1 MRINSFAAY
10 AQATQDVLRRWS
22 FPLVPD
28 HFPFTKSAATVS
40 RGNTYRAETVDVSR
54 SCQLGRNSIICDN
67 SKLEEKVEVSQSC
80 ILRDVT
86 IGSDSKIEGSIIMS
100 GSRIGKHAVIVRSVV
115 GEGVEISDGSKIGP
129 GVVLGAGTVV
139 GTKSSIPPGSWYA
152 RGKASDDA
160 EADMT
165 DTDDDSDEHSD
176 EHSEEEGGNIG
187 NLEDEAHSDQ
197 LGLGGRGARIERRK
211 RDPFSDPVE
220 NDLSWMEESQDE
232 ESEEEFIV
240 VEVSEKEKYEEE
252 VRETIARAFAMS
264 HGVLD
269 TSHEISSLKMVSNR
283 SLEESI
289 FAVIKGLLSQSVNLA
304 SESSTGYDNLN
315 PSAFLQAVVK
325 IFSDWKQLAVLF
337 NGAGIVENQL
347 TIISAVQEF
356 FEVSALGNGISRC
369 QDVQANRSS

>member
-1 MRINSFAAY
+1 
-10 AQATQDVLRRWS
+10 
-22 FPLVPD
+22 
-28 HFPFTKSAATVS
+28 
-40 RGNTYRAETVDVSR
+40 
-54 SCQLGRNSIICDN
+54 
-67 SKLEEKVEVSQSC
+67 
-80 ILRDVT
+80 
-86 IGSDSKIEGSIIMS
+86 
-100 GSRIGKHAVIVRSVV
+100 
-115 GEGVEISDGSKIGP
+115 
-129 GVVLGAGTVV
+129 
-139 GTKSSIPPGSWYA
+139 
-152 RGKASDDA
+152 
-160 EADMT
+160 
-165 DTDDDSDEHSD
+165 
-176 EHSEEEGGNIG
+176 
-187 NLEDEAHSDQ
+187 
-197 LGLGGRGARIERRK
+197 
-211 RDPFSDPVE
+211 
-220 NDLSWMEESQDE
+220 MEESQDE

-356 FEVSALGNGISRC
+356 FETNSKLQQTFPGVLKVCYDN
-369 QDVQANRSS
+369 DVVDEDAILVWRDRTKEKDASSSYLEIAQPFLSWLEEAESEDESEEDESE

>member
-1 MRINSFAAY
+1 MKVLCCAA
-10 AQATQDVLRRWS
+10 S
-22 FPLVPD
+22 
-28 HFPFTKSAATVS
+28 
-40 RGNTYRAETVDVSR
+40 DVSR

-80 ILRDVT
+80 ILRDVCLIKENTSLSCCRLLLMDSLYIVYMCLCVERLQVT